1 MKSRKQAHAS
11 GIESVSNEFSY
22 RDFRQ
27 SCGNVL
33 TGGLQRLM
41 TCVSVSCH
49 KLYVFRALI
58 ELFLPLSISLT
69 SHIFFL
75 SCRPGEFSP
84 VVEKWDQIDISQ
96 VRYFPAT
103 FDINLHGTMFAINIC
118 ACESDSLYILIIM

>member
-1 MKSRKQAHAS
+1 MSHAS
-11 GIESVSNEFSY
+11 GIESVSDEFSY

-33 TGGLQRLM
+33 AGGLQRLM

-58 ELFLPLSISLT
+58 ELFLSLSISLT
-69 SHIFFL
+69 SHTFFL
-75 SCRPGEFSP
+75 PCRLREFSP

-103 FDINLHGTMFAINIC
+103 FDINLHRVMSATNVHGIRV
-118 ACESDSLYILIIM
+118 